1 MISLQP
7 FVYLVLGGYLALIVS
22 LLYRVNI
29 PRDYFNL
36 MDIVSAFVF
45 AVILYKVNQSN
56 LPVDKTNGVSLYFSL
71 ALLLLGFLSFMKGD
85 NKSMRI
91 TYYSV
96 VVGGIITPLFSG
108 PWHTGN
114 FSIL

>member
-7 FVYLVLGGYLALIVS
+7 FVYLVLAGYLAFIVS

-29 PRDYFNL
+29 PRGYFKL

-45 AVILYKVNQSN
+45 AVILYNVNKSN
-56 LPVDKTNGVSLYFSL
+56 LPVDKTNGVSLYFAL
-71 ALLLLGFLSFMKGD
+71 ALLLLGFLNFMKGN
-85 NKSMRI
+85 NKNLRM

-96 VVGGIITPLFSG
+96 IVGGIITPLFSG
-108 PWHTGN
+108 PWHTGD